1 MRVAIAVIRRGFSL
15 VEVLLA
21 VLVLALGLLGLAA
34 VFPSVIQQQQRAN
47 DAVLATGAAASAE
60 AVLTESALGSG
71 FRALLGDPEFGQF
84 ANTNPDS
91 TTSLADLADNASMLW
106 YPVLE
111 WESHDVADQ
120 SSGGDPFGN
129 ASDLSDA
136 YRGRGAYQ
144 IGATSAYDAAIPG
157 APAVQPRATTL
168 RQSAR
173 LVPAPG
179 SGAPP
184 RFIWDVVP
192 RLLVDPTTF
201 ERRVQ
206 AAIFV
211 RVIEPGIQSQFQ
223 DRPLADVLTIG
234 NATDLD
240 GRRLAVGMDSETLA
254 PTGVGAAPGD
264 ASVAMGN
271 DVYAHPIAVEA
282 YVPEPQDEDDR
293 ETYAYDLLVLRAPGN
308 AWEAEEVGLGDNG
321 ADIDFDP
328 ENSVWRELAG
338 QPRQRLLDNTGVVRR
353 VVREVDPDDLGW
365 PGGVEGFDDEEE
377 VLVRVEPPLGRTAAR
392 ARDADLDSDTPL
404 GQRAQQVWQVVF
416 TPQIPLRVIVRT
428 LEAGS

>member
-71 FRALLGDPEFGQF
+71 FRALLGDPEFGRFTDADVTQDP
-84 ANTNPDS
+84 NT
-91 TTSLADLADNASMLW
+91 LAAWAQDATFLW
-106 YPVLE
+106 YPLME
-111 WESHDVADQ
+111 WGSNADPVQTEIDGESFDN
-120 SSGGDPFGN
+120 PFGGVT
-129 ASDLSDA
+129 DISDA

-144 IGATSAYDAAIPG
+144 VGAVSDDEYMDAAIPG

-234 NATDLD
+234 NATGTDLD

-264 ASVAMGN
+264 ASAAMGN

-282 YVPEPQDEDDR
+282 YVPEPQNQDDR

-308 AWEAEEVGLGDNG
+308 AWAAEEVGLGDQ
-321 ADIDFDP
+321 A
-328 ENSVWRELAG
+328 
-338 QPRQRLLDNTGVVRR
+338 
-353 VVREVDPDDLGW
+353 
-365 PGGVEGFDDEEE
+365 E

-392 ARDADLDSDTPL
+392 ARDADLDSGTPL
-404 GQRAQQVWQVVF
+404 EQRAQQVWQVVF

-428 LEAGS
+428 MEAGS

>member
-1 MRVAIAVIRRGFSL
+1 MRAAIAVIRRGFSL

-234 NATDLD
+234 NVTGTDLD

-308 AWEAEEVGLGDNG
+308 AWAAEEVGLGDNG

-353 VVREVDPDDLGW
+353 VLREVDPDDLGW
-365 PGGVEGFDDEEE
+365 DVEGFDDEEE

-404 GQRAQQVWQVVF
+404 EQRAQQVWQVVF